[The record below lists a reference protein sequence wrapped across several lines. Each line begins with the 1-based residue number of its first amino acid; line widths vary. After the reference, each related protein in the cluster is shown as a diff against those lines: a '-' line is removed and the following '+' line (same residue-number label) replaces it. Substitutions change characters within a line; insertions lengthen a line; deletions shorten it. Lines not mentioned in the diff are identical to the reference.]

1 MNEHIQQ
8 DLTISLLI
16 QKLQSI
22 LEKEGDLLVYDW
34 VGEYENEIKLDTN
47 FQLEIRIADG
57 DSPKRLLL

>member
-1 MNEHIQQ
+1 MNEHIEQ

-34 VGEYENEIKLDTN
+34 VGEYDNEIKLDTN
-47 FQLEIRIADG
+47 FQLEIRSSNG
-57 DSPKRLLL
+57 DLPKRLLL

>member
-16 QKLQSI
+16 QKLQNI

-34 VGEYENEIKLDTN
+34 
-47 FQLEIRIADG
+47 F
-57 DSPKRLLL
+57 